1 MASALLIILI
11 VIGILVFIKNNDNFL
26 YFFVFF
32 YPILPEYFALKMGDS
47 LPLLTASRCLILMM
61 FFFTLL
67 RTKKI
72 NFKYIKETKFSRV
85 LIVYFIF
92 STINFLVHSDNPENL
107 KEYFGIIL
115 ENIILVFIVVM
126 NINTEEKKE
135 KCIKTIVFSAG
146 MVFLLSAI
154 EPFTGVNI
162 AEFLDT
168 GASETV
174 LQAKY
179 ERMNMYRAT
188 FSFGHPICLAVYT
201 IMILPIVMYC
211 IDKYNKII
219 YKLIFLLNIL
229 CILLT
234 ISRGQI
240 LIAALLLVV
249 MFIFMKKEERRKYY
263 LLLFSSFC
271 VLIFGCIVSEEVLN
285 NFMNIIYSVLNA
297 IGFNFNIVDFG
308 TNENAMGRF
317 DQLTMLPQVLDKY
330 FFFGGGQNYIKN
342 NLVYVYSATGE
353 VYRAV
358 SIDCEYIS
366 ILIGKGVVGLFYNLY
381 LYFSILKCTI
391 QSKVNSKLSKVLF
404 YSFLG
409 AFMSYFT
416 VNQLTTNRIFWLLL
430 CFVIVEGY
438 QSKNK
443 NRRENVK

>member
-1 MASALLIILI
+1 MASILLIAVIVVSI
-11 VIGILVFIKNNDNFL
+11 VIFIKNNDNFI

-32 YPILPEYFALKMGDS
+32 YPILPEYFALKLGNS
-47 LPLLTASRCLILMM
+47 LPLLTASRCLIILM
-61 FFFTLL
+61 FLFTLV

-72 NFKYIKETKFSRV
+72 SFRYIKATKFSRV

-92 STINFLVHSDNPENL
+92 STINFLVHNNNLENL
-107 KEYFGIIL
+107 KQYFGVIL
-115 ENIILVFIVVM
+115 ENIILVVILVM
-126 NINTEEKKE
+126 NINTQEKKE
-135 KCIKTIVFSAG
+135 KCVKAMVFSAG
-146 MVFLLSAI
+146 LVFILSI
-154 EPFTGVNI
+154 VEPFTGINL

-168 GASETV
+168 GVSKEV

-179 ERMNMYRAT
+179 ERMNMFRAT
-188 FSFGHPICLAVYT
+188 FSFGHPICLAVYA

-219 YKLIFLLNIL
+219 YKIIFLLNIL

-240 LIAALLLVV
+240 LITALLLIV

-271 VLIFGCIVSEEVLN
+271 LLILGCILSEQLFN
-285 NFMNIIYSVLNA
+285 SIINIIYSALNA

-330 FFFGGGQNYIKN
+330 FFFGGGENYIKN

-366 ILIGKGVVGLFYNLY
+366 ILIGKGVIGLVYNLY
-381 LYFSILKCTI
+381 LYFSILKCSI
-391 QSKVNSKLSKVLF
+391 KSKVRSKLSKALF

-430 CFVIVEGY
+430 CFVIVESY
-438 QSKNK
+438 QSK
-443 NRRENVK
+443 NRRENV

>member
-1 MASALLIILI
+1 MANALLIV
-11 VIGILVFIKNNDNFL
+11 VIIASVIIFVKNNDDLL
-26 YFFVFF
+26 YFFMFF
-32 YPILPEYFALKMGDS
+32 YPILPEYFALKLGDS
-47 LPLLTASRCLILMM
+47 LPLLTAARCLILLLLL
-61 FFFTLL
+61 FTLV

-72 NFKYIKETKFSRV
+72 NFKYIKDTKFYRV
-85 LIVYFIF
+85 LIIYFIF
-92 STINFLVHSDNPENL
+92 STINFLVHNDNPENL

-115 ENIILVFIVVM
+115 ENIILVVIVVM

-146 MVFLLSAI
+146 VVFLLSI
-154 EPFTGVNI
+154 VEPFTGVNI

-188 FSFGHPICLAVYT
+188 FSFGHPICLAVYA
-201 IMILPIVMYC
+201 IMILPLVMYC
-211 IDKYNKII
+211 IDKYNKVI
-219 YKLIFLLNIL
+219 YKLIFLLNII

-240 LIAALLLVV
+240 LIAALLLIV
-249 MFIFMKKEERRKYY
+249 MFIFMKKEERKKYY
-263 LLLFSSFC
+263 LLLFTCFC
-271 VLIFGCIVSEEVLN
+271 MLILGCIFSEEVFN
-285 NFMNIIYSVLNA
+285 NIMNIIYSVLNA

-317 DQLTMLPQVLDKY
+317 DQLTMLPQILDKH
-330 FFFGGGQNYIKN
+330 FFFGGGENYIKN
-342 NLVYVYSATGE
+342 NLIYVYSTSGE

-358 SIDCEYIS
+358 SVDCEYIS

-391 QSKVNSKLSKVLF
+391 QSKAKSKLSKALF

-430 CFVIVEGY
+430 CLVIVEKY
-438 QSKNK
+438 QSKN
-443 NRRENVK
+443 RRESVK